1 MSINT
6 VIQILVELIAGLLL
20 AMATLIMRQQRQG
33 LMLSMPNGSMLPGDL
48 WELKRAGLQLINI
61 SKGGVNRV

>member
-1 MSINT
+1 MTIST

-33 LMLSMPNGSMLPGDL
+33 LMLSMPNGNMLPGDL
-48 WELKRAGLQLINI
+48 WELKRAGLQPINI